1 MLVLRSVLQEHNK
14 SWTQDLLTNY
24 GSKFAKVL
32 SNVETHFRVV
42 ILEEFLKDWQ
52 NFLLTKVLSDN
63 SCHLAESKRCAST
76 ESRLRVNILAY
87 KSW

>member
-52 NFLLTKVLSDN
+52 NFLLT
-63 SCHLAESKRCAST
+63 
-76 ESRLRVNILAY
+76 
-87 KSW
+87 